1 MKTLIIDNYDSYTY
15 NIYHIIWELTGEKP
29 YLIKNDE
36 MKIDEV
42 KNLDFDNIII
52 SSGSGTYKND
62 FGISAKLFDE
72 FDCPILAL
80 GVMTTILYNKN
91 GGNIINSPSAFAKE
105 SQLSFKDDK
114 IFTGIENNSKIVR
127 YHCLAC
133 EDKEL
138 KDIEIIAWAEDGH
151 VMAIKDKNKNHYC
164 LQFQLDSVCTENSYI
179 LLRNFLK
186 LSSTGKEFLYYR
198 VEKGSFDTEKLFY
211 SLKEDDKNLM
221 WLDSSKIV
229 EGLSRYSI
237 LATASDKR
245 GHFIKY
251 SINDKLIVE
260 KFNGEVEEFENID
273 IFSYLRENMN
283 FVEAIRDLEF
293 DFQLGYVG
301 YLGYELKEL
310 SGYQSIHKSNL
321 PDAYLMYSDR
331 ALVYDHLEDKLYI
344 LSYSDDLDWQ
354 EEILEKINSDKK
366 SKIASFEEKA
376 YPRFYFEKSKDEY
389 IDDINKCQELIKN
402 SQAYGI
408 CLTTKLIIEDK
419 IDANSYYK
427 ILRKLSPAPYTALI
441 NFKDVSLASSSM
453 ERFIKLDRDKLVES
467 KPIKGTV
474 RRGLNEEEDQRLID
488 GLKNNRKTREE
499 NIMVIDSL
507 RGDLSKVCQAGT
519 VEVSKFLDVET
530 YTTLHQLVTSIQGR
544 LDDEKD
550 LFDLIEALIP
560 GGSMTGVPKEKS
572 LEILESL
579 EKSARGPYSGSIG
592 YISNCK
598 TLDLNIIIRTAVI
611 EKDKASIG
619 VGGAIIDG
627 SVAEDEF
634 QEILLKAKGA
644 LGAFMEYYK
653 GNLDEEIPIEN
664 SGEM

>member
-1 MKTLIIDNYDSYTY
+1 M
-15 NIYHIIWELTGEKP
+15 IWELTGEKP
-29 YLIKNDE
+29 HLIKNDE
-36 MKIDEV
+36 MTLEEV
-42 KNLDFDNIII
+42 RNLSFDNIII
-52 SSGSGTYKND
+52 SSGSGTYKD
-62 FGISAKLFDE
+62 ELGISASLFDE
-72 FDCPILAL
+72 FDCPILGL
-80 GVMTTILYNKN
+80 GLMTTVLYNKH
-91 GGNIINSPSAFAKE
+91 GGNIIQSPSAFAKE
-105 SQLSFKDDK
+105 SQLRFKENILFK
-114 IFTGIENNSKIVR
+114 GLKNNSKIVR

-133 EDKEL
+133 EDKDL
-138 KDIEIIAWAEDGH
+138 KDIEVIAWAEDGI
-151 VMAIKDKNKNHYC
+151 VMAIKDKTKAHYC
-164 LQFQLDSVCTENSYI
+164 LQFQLDSICTENSYQV
-179 LLRNFLK
+179 LRNFLT
-186 LSSTGKEFLYYR
+186 LSKTGKEFLYYQ
-198 VEKGSFDTEKLFY
+198 VENTELDMEEVFDLV
-211 SLKEDDKNLM
+211 SLEDENLM

-237 LATASDKR
+237 LASASEKR
-245 GHFIKY
+245 GHFVKY
-251 SINDKLIVE
+251 YINDKLIE
-260 KFNGEVEEFENID
+260 ESLTGEVKEYKQMD
-273 IFSYLRENMN
+273 IFSYLRDKIN
-283 FVEAIRDLEF
+283 FVEPVRDLPF

-310 SGYQSIHKSNL
+310 AGYGGRHRSNL

-331 ALVYDHLEDKLYI
+331 ALVYDHIEEKLYI

-354 EEILEKINSDKK
+354 DKVLEQINAKSLAAPSDF
-366 SKIASFEEKA
+366 SEKP
-376 YPRFYFEKSKDEY
+376 YPKFYFEKSKDEY
-389 IDDINKCQELIKN
+389 IDDINKCQELIGN
-402 SQAYGI
+402 SEAYGI

-419 IDANSYYK
+419 IDANTYYK
-427 ILRKLSPAPYTALI
+427 ILRKISPAPYTALI
-441 NFKDVSLASSSM
+441 NFKDLSLASSSM
-453 ERFIKLDRDKLVES
+453 ERFVKLDRDKLVES

-474 RRGLNEEEDQRLID
+474 RRGANPKEDQELID

-507 RGDLSKVCQAGT
+507 RGDLAQVCQPAS
-519 VEVSKFLDVET
+519 VEVTKFLAVET
-530 YTTLHQLVTSIQGR
+530 YATLHQLVTSIQGR

-560 GGSMTGVPKEKS
+560 GGSMTGVPKKRS

-579 EKSARGPYSGSIG
+579 ESSARGPYSGSIG
-592 YISNCK
+592 YISNCG
-598 TLDLNIIIRTAVI
+598 TVDLNIVIRTAVI

-644 LGAFMEYYK
+644 LAAFKEYYK